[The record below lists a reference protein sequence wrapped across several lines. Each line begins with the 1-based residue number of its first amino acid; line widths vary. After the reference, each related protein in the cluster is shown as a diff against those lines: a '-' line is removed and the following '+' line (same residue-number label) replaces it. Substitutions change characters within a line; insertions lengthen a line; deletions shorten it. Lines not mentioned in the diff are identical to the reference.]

1 MRTSQVVESRL
12 DSYERLTSVTLLSPA
27 GEEISG
33 ARASTM
39 TADPDS
45 ASTPAARPG
54 AHPVPN
60 RRLPAALF
68 SGRMAARVAP
78 SGAREIADAPRTGS
92 LQDILACKRS
102 LLVTYR
108 RDGTPVP
115 TPVWAAA
122 ADGLL
127 YVRTERAAGKVKRL
141 RRDSRMLV
149 APCTVRGK
157 PLGAPFEATAR
168 VLPGEQESLA
178 EQTLAGRYGL
188 GREIFERTMD
198 LMRVDM
204 GYLEITPAS
213 WSELGLGAAPTNEGG
228 AIAR

>member
-1 MRTSQVVESRL
+1 MTDHDGL
-12 DSYERLTSVTLLSPA
+12 PA
-27 GEEISG
+27 DHPPG
-33 ARASTM
+33 
-39 TADPDS
+39 
-45 ASTPAARPG
+45 ARPG
-54 AHPVPN
+54 AHPVPD

-68 SGRMAARVAP
+68 SARMASRTAP

-92 LQDILACKRS
+92 LAAIPPEKRA

-115 TPVWAAA
+115 TPVWAAEG
-122 ADGLL
+122 DGRL
-127 YVRTERAAGKVKRL
+127 YVRSERNAGKVKRL

-188 GREIFERTMD
+188 GREIFERGMD

-204 GYLEITPAS
+204 CYLVSTP
-213 WSELGLGAAPTNEGG
+213 GAWGHSSSSD
-228 AIAR
+228 